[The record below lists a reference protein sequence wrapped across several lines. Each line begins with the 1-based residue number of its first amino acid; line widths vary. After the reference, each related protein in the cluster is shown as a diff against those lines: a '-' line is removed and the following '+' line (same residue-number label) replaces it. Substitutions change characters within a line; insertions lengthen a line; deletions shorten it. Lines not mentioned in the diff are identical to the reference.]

1 MMGVPPD
8 VNVSVDAD
16 ALLVSRAGL
25 ALSRLAALDE
35 GRMEASSL
43 EDVMAKLRKK
53 DTTITTLEGKLNS

>member
-16 ALLVSRAGL
+16 ALLVSWAGL